1 MSNEVTT
8 AREQGKAMAEKT
20 VGFVG
25 GGRVTR
31 IILGGLQKAGCMPS
45 RVVVSDVHPD
55 VLKHLRA
62 GFPSVQ
68 AALNNNQEAAGQDL
82 VFLGLHPPTLAG
94 ALGEIRDSLKAGAT
108 VVSLAP
114 KLTIARL
121 TEALGGFDRIV
132 RFIPNAASIIGQ
144 GYNPI
149 AFSQALGRQDREEIK
164 SLLRALGK
172 NPEVA
177 EDKLEAY
184 AVIIAM
190 GPTYLWFQLHELHT
204 MAESFGLTAEE
215 TVTGLTEMVKGA
227 VKTLFGSGMSVQEV
241 IDLVPV
247 KPLGEDEAAI
257 RAAYRARLEP
267 LYRKLKN

>member
-1 MSNEVTT
+1 
-8 AREQGKAMAEKT
+8 MAEKT
-20 VGFVG
+20 AGFVG
-25 GGRVTR
+25 GGRVAR
-31 IILGGLQKAGCMPS
+31 IILGGLHKAGCMPS
-45 RVVVSDVHPD
+45 SVVVSDTHPD
-55 VLKHLRA
+55 VLKHLKA
-62 GFPSVQ
+62 GFPSIQ
-68 AALNNNQEAAGQDL
+68 TAWNNNQEAAGQEL
-82 VFLGLHPPTLAG
+82 VFLGLPPPVLAG
-94 ALGEIRDSLKAGAT
+94 ALDEIRGSLKPGAT
-108 VVSLAP
+108 VISLAP

-121 TEALGGFDRIV
+121 TEELDGFDRIV

-149 AFSQALGRQDREEIK
+149 AFSHALGRQDREEVK
-164 SLLRALGK
+164 SLVKVLGK
-172 NPEVA
+172 CPEVA

-204 MAESFGLTAEE
+204 MAEAFGLTAEE

-227 VKTLFGSGMSVQEV
+227 VKTLFGSGMSAQEV
-241 IDLVPV
+241 IDLIPV

-257 RAAYRARLEP
+257 LAAYRARLEP